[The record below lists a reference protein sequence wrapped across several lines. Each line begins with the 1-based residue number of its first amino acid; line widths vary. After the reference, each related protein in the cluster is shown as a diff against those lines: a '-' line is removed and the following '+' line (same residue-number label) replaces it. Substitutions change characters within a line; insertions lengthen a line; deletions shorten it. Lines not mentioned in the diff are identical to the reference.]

1 MKKSVLNIMVTI
13 VLLAAASTY
22 SSRLFAQVK
31 VGQNPTTL
39 NPNAIL
45 EIESNN
51 KGLLLPRL
59 SLVAVSNPAPL
70 STFVKGMLVYNI
82 ATAPGIQ
89 PGLYYCDG
97 TKWVFIN
104 PLGASGGPTAN
115 DQWSTTGNTGATNS
129 NFLGTKDYAPLVF
142 KTNDTERMRIT
153 ADGWIGIG
161 TSSPTA
167 ALQVK
172 GQLVIDSLT
181 SGNTS
186 TDSFLVANP
195 ADGRVK
201 MVSAASFAVSQK
213 KNITMV
219 ATNGQTIFNTPLTIT
234 DIDKVSLYRNG
245 VLISCI
251 KNTATSVTAEV
262 ACNAGDEIRIIQL
275 L

>member
-1 MKKSVLNIMVTI
+1 MKKRVLNNMVTI
-13 VLLAAASTY
+13 VLLVAASAY

-31 VGQNPTTL
+31 VGQNPTSL

-59 SLVAVSNPAPL
+59 ALVAVTNPTPL
-70 STFVKGMLVYNI
+70 TAFVKGMLVFNT
-82 ATAPGIQ
+82 ATAGSLL

-104 PLGASGGPTAN
+104 PIAPAGGPTVN
-115 DQWSTTGNTGATNS
+115 DYWGTTGNSGSTTANY
-129 NFLGTKDYAPLVF
+129 LGTKDYAPLVF

-161 TSSPTA
+161 TATPAA

-181 SGNTS
+181 AGNTA

-201 MVSAASFAVSQK
+201 MVSAASLVVSQK
-213 KNITMV
+213 KNITLV

-245 VLISCI
+245 VLLSCT
-251 KNTATSVTAEV
+251 KNTATSVIAEV
-262 ACNAGDEIRIIQL
+262 ACSAGDEIRIIQL

>member
-1 MKKSVLNIMVTI
+1 MKKRVLNNILV
-13 VLLAAASTY
+13 VLLMLAAS
-22 SSRLFAQVK
+22 SNSNQLFAQIK
-31 VGQNPTTL
+31 VGQNPTSL

-45 EIESNN
+45 EMESNN

-59 SLVAVSNPAPL
+59 ALVAVTNPAPL
-70 STFVKGMLVYNI
+70 TAFVKGMLVYNT
-82 ATAPGIQ
+82 ATSGSLL

-97 TKWVFIN
+97 TKWVLVN
-104 PLGASGGPTAN
+104 PLAPSGGPVAN
-115 DQWSTTGNTGATNS
+115 DYWSTTGNSATTPG

-161 TSSPTA
+161 TANPTA

-181 SGNTS
+181 AGNTA

-201 MVSAASFAVSQK
+201 MVSAASFVAVQK
-213 KNITMV
+213 KNITLA
-219 ATNGQTIFNTPLTIT
+219 ATNGQTIFNTPSTIT

-245 VLISCI
+245 VLISCT
-251 KNTATSVTAEV
+251 KNSATSVIAEV
-262 ACNAGDEIRIIQL
+262 ACSAGDEIRIIQL

>member
-1 MKKSVLNIMVTI
+1 MKKRFLHSVVSIM
-13 VLLAAASTY
+13 LFAAAIAY
-22 SSRLFAQVK
+22 SPRLLAQVK

-45 EIESNN
+45 ELETNN

-59 SLVAVSNPAPL
+59 ALTATTNPAPL
-70 STFVKGMLVYNI
+70 SGFVKGMLVYNTTANGTI
-82 ATAPGIQ
+82 AA
-89 PGLYYCDG
+89 GLYYCDG
-97 TKWVFIN
+97 TKWIWVN
-104 PLGASGGPTAN
+104 PSGPSGGPSGN
-115 DQWSTTGNTGATNS
+115 ESWNVTGNSNTTAS
-129 NFLGTKDYAPLVF
+129 NFLGTTDNAPLVI
-142 KTNDTERMRIT
+142 KTNNTERMRIT

-161 TSSPTA
+161 TITPTA

-172 GQLVIDSLT
+172 GQLVIDSIT
-181 SGNTS
+181 AGNTF

-201 MVSAASFAVSQK
+201 MVSAASFVSVQK
-213 KNITMV
+213 KNTTLV
-219 ATNGQTIFNTPLTIT
+219 ASNGQTIFNTPAVIT

-245 VLISCI
+245 VLISCT
-251 KNTATSVTAEV
+251 KNTATSVIAEV

>member
-1 MKKSVLNIMVTI
+1 MKQRLLNIMVTV
-13 VLLAAASTY
+13 VLLVAASTY
-22 SSRLFAQVK
+22 SSLLFAQVK
-31 VGQNPTTL
+31 VGQNPTSL

-45 EIESNN
+45 DLESNN

-59 SLVAVSNPAPL
+59 ALVAVTNPAPL
-70 STFVKGMLVYNI
+70 TAFVKGMLVYNTV
-82 ATAPGIQ
+82 TAGSMLPGV
-89 PGLYYCDG
+89 YYCDG
-97 TKWVFIN
+97 TKWVSIT
-104 PLGASGGPTAN
+104 PLAPTGGPTTN
-115 DQWSTTGNTGATNS
+115 DYWSTTGNSGTTNS

-153 ADGWIGIG
+153 SDGWIGIG
-161 TSSPTA
+161 TTTPTA

-181 SGNTS
+181 AGNTA

-201 MVSAASFAVSQK
+201 MVSASSLVVSQK

-219 ATNGQTIFNTPLTIT
+219 AANGQTIFNTPLTIT

-245 VLISCI
+245 MLISCT
-251 KNTATSVTAEV
+251 KNTATSVLAEV
-262 ACNAGDEIRIIQL
+262 ACSAGDEIRIIQL